1 MGLIQAAVGALGGTL
16 ADQWKDFYTVPDGL
30 ANTSALFPAALRGTN
45 AQRGSNQES
54 SVAVITNGSRFVVP
68 EGYVLI
74 TLQDGAITSVASQ
87 PGAYIW
93 DSEDINAK
101 SIFSGDSWSDS
112 LIRQSWERFKFGG
125 RPGSQQLAFFVNGQ
139 ELPNNKFGTQAEI
152 YWDDA
157 FLNTQVG
164 AITRGSYT
172 LRIQDPVT
180 FIRQFVPAAFL
191 QNGHIFDFTDTANDQ
206 AKQLFSEVVSVLAAA
221 FSSYTNDPSKGNRI
235 AKIQQDAIG
244 FADALSSAVE
254 GAYQWSSSRGLA
266 IEKVAIVSIEYDE
279 ATRELLKTIQRADA
293 LTGSRGNVNL
303 QASVA
308 AGIEAAGS
316 EGGAAG
322 IFGLGLA
329 GGSIGLADL
338 NQPGAQPV
346 KADEAAK
353 SGPSTSSENSLVDR
367 LVELKAAFDSGL
379 ITPEEFQLAKQKLLG
394 VD

>member
-1 MGLIQAAVGALGGTL
+1 MGLIQAVVGAVGGTL

-30 ANTSALFPAALRGTN
+30 ANTSAVFPAALRGTN

-93 DSEDINAK
+93 DSDDINAK

-125 RPGSQQLAFFVNGQ
+125 RPGSQQLAFFVNIQ
-139 ELPNNKFGTQAEI
+139 ELPNNKFGTQSEI

-180 FIRQFVPAAFL
+180 FMRQFVPAAFL
-191 QNGHIFDFTDTANDQ
+191 QNGRIFDFTDTSNDQ

-254 GAYQWSSSRGLA
+254 AAYQWSSSRGLA

-338 NQPGAQPV
+338 NQPGEQSM
-346 KADEAAK
+346 KANEATK
-353 SGPSTSSENSLVDR
+353 SGPINSSENSLVDR
-367 LVELKAAFDSGL
+367 LVELKAAFESGL